1 MDKDELEWLAATVD
15 STVDDLKAARDK
27 NKELS
32 AEKKKLEQRLS
43 ALQKQARKAEKEG
56 DRASELIAQ
65 NKAYKK
71 TCALMKSKVTSMLA
85 KVEVLQ

>member
-1 MDKDELEWLAATVD
+1 MDKEELEWLAERVETLVE
-15 STVDDLKAARDK
+15 DLKAAK
-27 NKELS
+27 VTNKELL

-43 ALQKQARKAEKEG
+43 SSARQIGKVDKEG
-56 DRASELIAQ
+56 SKVAELTAQ

-71 TCALMKSKVTSMLA
+71 KCALLRSKVTSMLA

>member
-1 MDKDELEWLAATVD
+1 MNKEELEWLAERVETLVE
-15 STVDDLKAARDK
+15 DLKAARAA
-27 NKELS
+27 NKELL

-43 ALQKQARKAEKEG
+43 SSARQIEKVDKEG
-56 DRASELIAQ
+56 SQIAELTAE

-71 TCALMKSKVTSMLA
+71 KCALLRSKVTSMLA

>member
-1 MDKDELEWLAATVD
+1 MDKEELEWLAERVETLVE
-15 STVDDLKAARDK
+15 DLKAAK
-27 NKELS
+27 ATNKELL

-43 ALQKQARKAEKEG
+43 SSARQIGKVDKEG
-56 DRASELIAQ
+56 SQVAELTAQ

-71 TCALMKSKVTSMLA
+71 KCALLRTKVTSMLA

>member
-1 MDKDELEWLAATVD
+1 MDKEQLEWLAQRVE
-15 STVDDLKAARDK
+15 VLVEDLKAAK
-27 NKELS
+27 ATNKELL

-43 ALQKQARKAEKEG
+43 SNTRQTEQFEKEG
-56 DRASELIAQ
+56 TQVAELTAQ

-71 TCALMKSKVTSMLA
+71 KVALLRSKVTSMLA